1 MINSIDILRKGDFD
15 QFTKALSKRLKK
27 PLPGNNAHNKMAS
40 KVRLDELKFNYDTSN
55 AILSS
60 VLILLF
66 KDADM
71 IKTIFILRQTYD
83 GIHSGQ
89 VSFPGGRLEKNDE
102 SLIETALR
110 ESKEEVNIDP
120 DKVHILGTLSE
131 MYIPPSNY
139 LVLPVVAYQHSRP
152 DFMAEKSEVAEIIE
166 ADLSFLFDNK
176 LIKETVLKV
185 RGYKIQAPYFDVDGH
200 IIWGATAMIL
210 NELKEVIESID

>member
-1 MINSIDILRKGDFD
+1 MINSIDNIYNGDFN
-15 QFTKALSKRLKK
+15 QFIKNLTNRLKK
-27 PLPGNNAHNKMAS
+27 PLPGKEAHKKMAS
-40 KVRLDELKFNYDTSN
+40 KVRLDELKFEYDISN

-71 IKTIFILRQTYD
+71 IKTVFILRQTYD
-83 GIHSGQ
+83 GVHSGQ

-131 MYIPPSNY
+131 MYIPPSNF
-139 LVLPVVAYQHSRP
+139 LVLPVIGYLETRP
-152 DFMAEKSEVAEIIE
+152 NLIPEKSEVAEIII
-166 ADLSFLFDNK
+166 ADISFLFDKK
-176 LIKETVLKV
+176 LKKEKIITV
-185 RGYKIQAPYFDVDGH
+185 RGHKIKASYYDVQGH
-200 IIWGATAMIL
+200 IVWGATAMIL
-210 NELKEVIESID
+210 NELKEVIESIG